1 VAVRD
6 ELIFKLKGERQGIP
20 ISPETWDVAELTRFL
35 QEVEILL
42 RPEVASATDRAYN
55 PITIS
60 YEEGSAQL
68 RTRSSRARRERTLDL
83 VSRASRLQA
92 TPMREVVATAYDL
105 AYLQPKQQKV
115 IRSWFR
121 QAQAFGDVY
130 QILDPSTNDKV
141 LLNIDRYTTLI
152 EVDEEVWVPTEQ
164 YLQGRILSLGGINKT
179 GLIIEVGQHRYP
191 VEATQEMLEK
201 QEVNRVYHEGILRVR
216 AERQLLSGELRNI
229 ALLHFVDYAP
239 KFDQKEH
246 AQTTKQVSAAFADIE
261 NLAAWVAQ
269 LRGD

>member
-1 VAVRD
+1 MAVRD

-20 ISPETWDVAELTRFL
+20 ISPDTWDVAELARFL

-42 RPEVASATDRAYN
+42 RPEVASATDRAQN

-83 VSRASRLQA
+83 VSRASRPHA
-92 TPMREVVATAYDL
+92 TQTGDAAAAYDL

-115 IRSWFR
+115 IRGWFR

-130 QILDPSTNDKV
+130 QILDPSTDDKV

-246 AQTTKQVSAAFADIE
+246 AQATKQVSAAFADIE

-269 LRGD
+269 LRGE

>member
-1 VAVRD
+1 MAVRD
-6 ELIFKLKGERQGIP
+6 ELIFKLKGTRQGIP
-20 ISPETWDVAELTRFL
+20 ISPDTWDVAELARFL

-42 RPEVASATDRAYN
+42 RPEVASATDRAHN

-83 VSRASRLQA
+83 ISRAGQA
-92 TPMREVVATAYDL
+92 QAASVGDVAAAYDL

-130 QILDPSTNDKV
+130 QILDPSTDDKV

-269 LRGD
+269 LRGE